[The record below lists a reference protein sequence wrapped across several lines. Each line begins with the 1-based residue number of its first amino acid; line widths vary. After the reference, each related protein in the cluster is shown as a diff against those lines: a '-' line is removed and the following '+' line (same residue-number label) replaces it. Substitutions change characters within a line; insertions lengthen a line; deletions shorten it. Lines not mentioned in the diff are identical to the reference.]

1 MSRSLIQTTNQTTQ
15 AVAENSIISL
25 GSVLRRFGCNC
36 RLSGNAIE
44 CVGEGYYKVTANVSV
59 APAATGAVTVA
70 LYDNGVQVPGAIAY
84 GSVSTASNPVTLP
97 IETTIRQGCCCDTA
111 DSLTVMLLEGAG
123 NVENIS
129 VRVEKA

>member
-15 AVAENSIISL
+15 TVAENSIISL

-44 CVGEGYYKVTANVSV
+44 VVGEGYYTIDANVSV
-59 APAATGAVTVA
+59 TPTAAGAVTVA
-70 LYDNGVQVPGAIAY
+70 LYDNGVQIPGAIAY
-84 GSVSTASNPVTLP
+84 GTTGAADEVVTLP
-97 IETTIRQGCCCDTA
+97 IETTIRQSCCCDGA
-111 DSLTVMLLEGAG
+111 DNITCVLIEGAG
-123 NVENIS
+123 TVNNIS

>member
-15 AVAENSIISL
+15 TVADNSIITL

-44 CVGEGYYKVTANVSV
+44 VMGEGYYTIDANVSV
-59 APAATGAVTVA
+59 APTAAGPVTVA
-70 LYDNGVQVPGAIAY
+70 LYSNGVQIPGAIAY
-84 GSVSTASNPVTLP
+84 GTVATADDVITLP
-97 IETTIRQGCCCDTA
+97 IETTIRQGCCCDSANSITCV
-111 DSLTVMLLEGAG
+111 LVEGAG
-123 NVENIS
+123 TVNNIS